1 MRLFMTFPSPRSA
14 LACAALFLCVLLTR
28 SAFGQVNTEKLRSFD
43 VDGFATTLGGDVS
56 FESGNAELFEVG
68 LRSRVDARQN
78 RHYGFLTGEVRYG
91 EEDGQPFRDRAFAHL
106 RYTFRVLPWLVP
118 ETFTQVQED
127 GFKLLQLRFL
137 YGLGA
142 RFRYI
147 DTERV
152 KVFQGTTPMYEYEN
166 LDGSRIV
173 EHPATVSTAR
183 WSNYVHVRLRIS
195 DTTYLINTAY
205 VQPVIGDVADYRVL
219 DEASLG
225 VKITKHVLLRM
236 AFVLSYDSE
245 PPDNVEGLDL
255 ALRNG
260 LEVTF

>member
-1 MRLFMTFPSPRSA
+1 MYCALPCAMLLLFVFWAP
-14 LACAALFLCVLLTR
+14 
-28 SAFGQVNTEKLRSFD
+28 SAFSQINTEKLRSFD

-56 FESGNAELFEVG
+56 LESGNADLFEISV
-68 LRSRVDARQN
+68 RSRVDARQG
-78 RHYGFLTGEVRYG
+78 RHYSFLTGEVRYG

-106 RYTFRVLPWLVP
+106 RYTYRLLPWLVT

-152 KVFQGTTPMYEYEN
+152 KIFQGTTPMYEYEN
-166 LDGSRIV
+166 LDGSRVV
-173 EHPATVSTAR
+173 EHPGTVSTVR
-183 WSNYVHVRLRIS
+183 WSNYVNVRLRIS
-195 DTTYLINTAY
+195 DTTYLINTVY
-205 VQPVIGDVADYRVL
+205 VQPVVGDVEDYRVL

-225 VKITKHVLLRM
+225 VKITKHVLLRV
-236 AFVLSYDSE
+236 AFVLNYDSD
-245 PPDNVEGLDL
+245 PPDNVEGLDI